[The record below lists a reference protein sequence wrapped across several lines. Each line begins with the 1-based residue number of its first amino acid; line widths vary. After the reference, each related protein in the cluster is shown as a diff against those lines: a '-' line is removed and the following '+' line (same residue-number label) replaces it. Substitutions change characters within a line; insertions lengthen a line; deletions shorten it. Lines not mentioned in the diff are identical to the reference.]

1 MFKHYLNA
9 TLSHF
14 LQLGLG
20 FKSQINKTRR
30 KEKSLF
36 LKKKK
41 VHQVTYQRE
50 HTVDF
55 SYSVLRI
62 VSTLI
67 LENTQA

>member
-30 KEKSLF
+30 KENSLF
-36 LKKKK
+36 LKK